1 MYLDDA
7 GYPRW
12 QGETSGLPFLDSL
25 VERHSAG
32 TEDWFP
38 DRSPR
43 KTDVNPEA
51 VWRYVIS
58 VIPPDLIDSLVQ
70 CYLSTSYYIMPFLH
84 VPSFMSDY
92 GNPSRWGE
100 PGFAALIVAI
110 CCLASRHVDDPRA
123 RADPEDG
130 GSAGVHWFELF
141 GRLRATPSAD
151 RPTVHTVQAVL
162 VAGVYAIGAGRL
174 SRAFSLLA
182 ESVTLAIDLGLHR
195 DSEAFDCFDP
205 IEDEIR
211 KRTFFCVYLWDKQ
224 ASVQFG
230 RPPMIRM
237 RDCDVGEPVAVDDEF
252 ITHEGV
258 GEQPAGTPCRVEV
271 FMAVVKVFVVLE
283 SVLNRMALNPVGR
296 ASPLFVRAA
305 NMASGGVHSQELV
318 EEESLLN
325 EICQSISPHWMYSVE
340 TMSSGDV
347 IRVTQAERFHC
358 VEQFVR
364 MLIHRHRFQEL
375 LAERWYNG
383 SEDQSEAEM
392 KAIIDTHACTLQIV
406 TAHIHIAA
414 KGLMT
419 YYGIHVIHQLTQA
432 GRTIIAVLLN
442 CTSPPLQHLIPTS
455 MNALRSCVALLG
467 QFSGRYLCGL
477 RSCDIIEEFCRVA
490 GVPLD
495 VPHRPGPQDRKTP
508 RLPWLRPVRR
518 KTPSSTRSQ
527 SVSCGDRYSEHSHP
541 SPDSGSDTAPSEI
554 FRRLVPEPPPALSIS
569 PDMSNGHLQQSSPLL
584 DTPSSQENVYHS
596 IFTELGLS
604 DFGVP
609 DTAVPPSDMSTAQF
623 DPDFSLLLGN
633 GGVPQFSGSMV
644 A

>member
-1 MYLDDA
+1 M
-7 GYPRW
+7 
-12 QGETSGLPFLDSL
+12 S
-25 VERHSAG
+25 V
-32 TEDWFP
+32 
-38 DRSPR
+38 SP
-43 KTDVNPEA
+43 
-51 VWRYVIS
+51 I
-58 VIPPDLIDSLVQ
+58 
-70 CYLSTSYYIMPFLH
+70 
-84 VPSFMSDY
+84 VPSSSLCLTAFKDY

-110 CCLASRHVDDPRA
+110 CCLASRHIDDPRA

-130 GSAGVHWFELF
+130 GSAGTHWFELF
-141 GRLRATPSAD
+141 GRLRTTPSAD

-174 SRAFSLLA
+174 SRAFALLA

-205 IEDEIR
+205 IEDEVR

-224 ASVQFG
+224 ASVHFG

-252 ITHEGV
+252 ITHEGI
-258 GEQPAGTPCRVEV
+258 GEQPAGTPSRIEV

-305 NMASGGVHSQELV
+305 NMASGGSHSQELV

-325 EICQSISPHWMYSVE
+325 EICQNISPHWVYSVE
-340 TMSSGDV
+340 TMSNGDV

-364 MLIHRHRFQEL
+364 MLIHRHRFQEF

-383 SEDQSEAEM
+383 SEEQSEAEV
-392 KAIIDTHACTLQIV
+392 KAIIEAHTCTLRIV
-406 TAHIHIAA
+406 TAHIHIAT

-419 YYGIHVIHQLTQA
+419 YCEYLPHSFHTPLPLFLTFQVDGIHVIHQLTQA

-442 CTSPPLQHLIPTS
+442 CTSAPLQHLIPTS
-455 MNALRSCVALLG
+455 MNALRSCVALLR

-477 RSCDIIEEFCRVA
+477 RSCDIMEEFCR
-490 GVPLD
+490 GMGLNSFQGNS
-495 VPHRPGPQDRKTP
+495 H
-508 RLPWLRPVRR
+508 
-518 KTPSSTRSQ
+518 
-527 SVSCGDRYSEHSHP
+527 SCFSYSGWCS
-541 SPDSGSDTAPSEI
+541 A
-554 FRRLVPEPPPALSIS
+554 
-569 PDMSNGHLQQSSPLL
+569 
-584 DTPSSQENVYHS
+584 
-596 IFTELGLS
+596 
-604 DFGVP
+604 
-609 DTAVPPSDMSTAQF
+609 
-623 DPDFSLLLGN
+623 
-633 GGVPQFSGSMV
+633 
-644 A
+644 